1 MCMCM
6 YIHVFIVHT
15 CVHMYDTYGH
25 VVGSSQETA
34 GFGWDIRIV
43 QYSDEASREESR
55 SGEAS
60 AVSLHVV
67 PLCEMI

>member
-1 MCMCM
+1 MS
-6 YIHVFIVHT
+6 

-25 VVGSSQETA
+25 VVGSSQENI

-43 QYSDEASREESR
+43 QYSDEASRGESR

-60 AVSLHVV
+60 AVTVSLYDYMHSKFQSHSYWQN
-67 PLCEMI
+67 LE